1 MNIIFMGTPA
11 FAVPCLERLLQ
22 EGHHVALV
30 VTQGDKPKGRG
41 HQMAFSPVKE
51 YALSKGLPVFQ
62 PVSLKNEEAVERL
75 AQEKP
80 DLIVVTAYGKILP
93 QRILELPVYGCIN
106 IHASL
111 LPRYRGAAPIQ
122 WAVIK
127 GETESGVTS
136 MQMAAGLDTGDML
149 LRRRRAISP
158 DMTAGELHDA
168 LAGDGAQV
176 LADTLRALE
185 AGTLRPEK
193 QEDALSSYAPL
204 LHKELGRIEWSR
216 PATELHNLVRG
227 LNPWPSVTVLY
238 HGKRLKIHKTRP
250 AVLRSPAV
258 PGTVLALDPLTVACG
273 ESTALILDEVQYEGA
288 RRMTAAEFLRGH
300 PMEIGFRFEA

>member
-1 MNIIFMGTPA
+1 MNIIFMGTPT

-51 YALSKGLPVFQ
+51 YALSNNLPVFQ

-93 QRILELPVYGCIN
+93 QKILELPVYGCIN

-122 WAVIK
+122 WAVIN

-149 LRRRRAISP
+149 LRRRRVISS

-168 LAGDGAQV
+168 LAEEGAQV

-185 AGTLRPEK
+185 AGTLRPENRTTRFPAMLPCF
-193 QEDALSSYAPL
+193 ERNWAGSI
-204 LHKELGRIEWSR
+204 GR
-216 PATELHNLVRG
+216 VRR
-227 LNPWPSVTVLY
+227 LNCTIW
-238 HGKRLKIHKTRP
+238 
-250 AVLRSPAV
+250 
-258 PGTVLALDPLTVACG
+258 CG
-273 ESTALILDEVQYEGA
+273 G
-288 RRMTAAEFLRGH
+288 
-300 PMEIGFRFEA
+300 

>member
-1 MNIIFMGTPA
+1 MNIIFMGTPT

-51 YALSKGLPVFQ
+51 YALSNNLPVFQ

-93 QRILELPVYGCIN
+93 QKILELPVYGCIN

-122 WAVIK
+122 WAVIN

-149 LRRRRAISP
+149 LRRRRVISS
-158 DMTAGELHDA
+158 DMTAGELHDV
-168 LAGDGAQV
+168 LAEEGAQV

-193 QEDALSSYAPL
+193 QDDALSSYAPL
-204 LHKELGRIEWSR
+204 LRKELGRIDWSR
-216 PATELHNLVRG
+216 PAPELHNLVRG

-250 AVLRSPAV
+250 VDLESPAV

-273 ESTALILDEVQYEGA
+273 GNTALILAEVQYEGA

-300 PMEIGFRFEA
+300 PMETGFRFEA